1 MLRFLSYNIVFQE
14 VPGEVSLAINI
25 SNCPNGCKGCH
36 SPYLQEDKGD
46 ILDESMIDA
55 LLVKYGDA
63 VTCICFMGGDAD
75 PQTVERLSRYIRKS
89 TDSQLKTAWYS
100 GKARLQ
106 KNCSIANF
114 DYLKLGPYVE
124 SLGGLDSS
132 TTNQHFYLIIAGEL
146 VDESFLFQKKK
157 GHEAHFVE
165 SI

>member
-132 TTNQHFYLIIAGEL
+132 TTNQHFYRIIAGEL

>member
-75 PQTVERLSRYIRKS
+75 PLAVENLSRYIRRS
-89 TDSQLKTAWYS
+89 TVEQLKTAWYS
-100 GKARLQ
+100 GKAKLPA
-106 KNCSIANF
+106 NCSVSSFNYI
-114 DYLKLGPYVE
+114 KLGPYIE

-132 TTNQHFYLIIAGEL
+132 TTNQHFYRIENGNLINETL
-146 VDESFLFQKKK
+146 HFQKKK
-157 GHEAHFVE
+157 GSMALML
-165 SI
+165 

>member
-63 VTCICFMGGDAD
+63 ITCICFMGGDAD
-75 PQTVERLSRYIRKS
+75 PQTVERLSRYIHKS

-100 GKARLQ
+100 GKARFPED
-106 KNCSIANF
+106 CSVDNF
-114 DYLKLGPYVE
+114 NYIKLGSYIE
-124 SLGGLDSS
+124 SMGGLDSS
-132 TTNQHFYLIIAGEL
+132 DTNQRFYCVIAGEL

-157 GHEAHFVE
+157 EREKHFVD

>member
-132 TTNQHFYLIIAGEL
+132 ATNQHFYRIENGNLI
-146 VDESFLFQKKK
+146 DETFRFQKKK
-157 GHEAHFVE
+157 GSMALML
-165 SI
+165 